1 MDPVLSKTADD
12 AVITPVTRTS
22 PTTSSADVGTLVNR
36 PILVFVNIP
45 TGSVVLKPTF
55 QKSENSII
63 GPLVAGLV
71 PSLI

>member
-1 MDPVLSKTADD
+1 M
-12 AVITPVTRTS
+12 ITPVILAS
-22 PTTSSADVGTLVNR
+22 PATSSADVGTLVNK
-36 PILVFVNIP
+36 PTLVFVNIP